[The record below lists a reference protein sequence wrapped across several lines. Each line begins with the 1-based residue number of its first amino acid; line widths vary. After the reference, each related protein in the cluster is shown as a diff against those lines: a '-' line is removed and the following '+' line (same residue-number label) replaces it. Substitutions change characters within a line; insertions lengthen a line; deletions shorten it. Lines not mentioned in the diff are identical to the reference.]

1 MSKTT
6 MYVVGG
12 AGALGVAGLIYY
24 FATKTPALPP
34 GGGGGGG
41 GGNQP
46 VIGSTSPN
54 VTGGKP
60 PATSFGGAGL
70 PKPTGQSTTNP
81 LATAQGA
88 QAALQNPQQFLQ
100 DVSNFL
106 NGMAAFKQGFQI
118 VNAVY
123 SAVQA
128 FAASNLNYY
137 LPALDPVSFGFAF

>member
-1 MSKTT
+1 

-24 FATKTPALPP
+24 FATKKPTGPGGQLPQ
-34 GGGGGGG
+34 GGGGGT
-41 GGNQP
+41 P
-46 VIGSTSPN
+46 VIGSTSPA

-70 PKPTGQSTTNP
+70 PKPTGQTTTNP

-106 NGMAAFKQGFQI
+106 TGAAAFKQGFQI

-123 SAVQA
+123 SAIQS
-128 FAASNLNYY
+128 FAATNLNYY
-137 LPALDPVSFGFAF
+137 LPALDPSSFGFVF

>member
-6 MYVVGG
+6 MYVLGG

-24 FATKTPALPP
+24 FATKKPELPQ

-41 GGNQP
+41 GP
-46 VIGSTSPN
+46 VLGSTSPN

-60 PATSFGGAGL
+60 VATSHSSAGL
-70 PKPTGQSTTNP
+70 PAPTGQTTQNP
-81 LATAQGA
+81 LTTAGGA
-88 QAALQNPQQFLQ
+88 ANALQNPQAFLQ

-106 NGMAAFKQGFQI
+106 NGAAAFKQGFQI

-123 SAVQA
+123 SAIQN
-128 FAASNLNYY
+128 FAASQLNFY
-137 LPALDPVSFGFAF
+137 LPALDPVSFGFTF